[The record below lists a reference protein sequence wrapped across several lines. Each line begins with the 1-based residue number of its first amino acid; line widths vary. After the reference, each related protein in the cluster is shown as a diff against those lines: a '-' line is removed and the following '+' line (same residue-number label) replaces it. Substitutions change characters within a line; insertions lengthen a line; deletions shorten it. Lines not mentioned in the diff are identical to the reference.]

1 MAEIKTKRLDDYR
14 RLIDIA
20 RDLASTLDLDILLAR
35 IVHAAVEISGAE
47 AASILLYDNTSRQ
60 LYFQVST
67 NMDESTRR
75 GLLVPLDG
83 SIAGWI
89 VNNCKPVRIVNVHE
103 DPRFFP
109 NIEATTGLSTK
120 SLLGIPLVTKNKI
133 VGVLEALNK
142 PKGKFTDK
150 DESMLLVL
158 GAQAAVAIENA
169 RLFQQSD
176 LISDFVHELRT
187 PLSSLSTAANLLLRP
202 EMPQE
207 RRDQIIHNIHNE
219 TIRLN
224 ALASS
229 FLDLARLESG
239 RVQFHKTLFR
249 IVDLLDECKDLI
261 ASKALEEKIQLHVES
276 SEQLPLLEADR
287 DKIKQVVLNLLSNA
301 IKYNRPNGTVM
312 LRAEVLD
319 HELGI
324 YIQDT
329 GMGIPDQSLPHIFE
343 KFYRVREHE
352 TRASG
357 TGLGLSICKQIIY
370 GHGGR
375 IEVKS
380 KIGEGTAF
388 MVFLPKPRKTQPREE
403 EKGDAKNQIKK
414 GSTQSLRLNKLK
426 PPSSAAFNE

>member
-1 MAEIKTKRLDDYR
+1 MAEIKTERLDSYR

-20 RDLASTLDLDILLAR
+20 RDLASTLDLDILLSR
-35 IVHAAVEISGAE
+35 IVHAAAEISGAE
-47 AASILLYDNTSRQ
+47 AASILLYDDTSRQ

-67 NMDESTRR
+67 NLDESTRR
-75 GLLVPLDG
+75 GLIVPLEG

-89 VNNCKPVRIVNVHE
+89 VTNKKPVRVSEVHE
-103 DPRFFP
+103 DPRFFSDV
-109 NIEATTGLSTK
+109 EETTGFSTD
-120 SLLGIPLVTKNKI
+120 SILGIPLVTKNKI

-142 PKGKFTDK
+142 HKGKFSDQ

-176 LISDFVHELRT
+176 LISEFVHELRT
-187 PLSSLSTAANLLLRP
+187 PLSSLSTATYLLLRP
-202 EMPQE
+202 EMSQE
-207 RRDQIIHNIHNE
+207 QRDQIVKNIHNE
-219 TIRLN
+219 TMRLN

-239 RVQFHKTLFR
+239 RVQFRKNPFS
-249 IVDLLDECKDLI
+249 IADLMYECKDVM
-261 ASKALEEKIQLHVES
+261 ASKALEDNIQIRVES
-276 SEQLPLLEADR
+276 PEGLPLLDADR
-287 DKIKQVVLNLLSNA
+287 DKIKQVILNLLSNA

-312 LRAEVLD
+312 LRAEASENEMILFV
-319 HELGI
+319 
-324 YIQDT
+324 QDT
-329 GMGIPDQSLPHIFE
+329 GLGIPDESLPHLFQ

-352 TRASG
+352 NRIAG

-380 KIGEGTAF
+380 KIGVGTVF
-388 MVFLPKPRKTQPREE
+388 SLFLPRHSKTQPRS
-403 EKGDAKNQIKK
+403 GDLVESKPSNKK
-414 GSTQSLRLNKLK
+414 
-426 PPSSAAFNE
+426 